1 MSLIRKDAI
10 DGIAALLNDAPVE
23 DHWTLYKSR
32 DGVFAVLVVK
42 CTGCVAGVEGA
53 MNSLKAKHSTKSV
66 EVEMQP
72 ISGPHDGGGN

>member
-1 MSLIRKDAI
+1 MSLIRKDAV

-42 CTGCVAGVEGA
+42 CSGCVGGVEAA
-53 MNSLKAKHSTKSV
+53 MNHLSVKHSTKSI
-66 EVEMQP
+66 EVEKMAVKE
-72 ISGPHDGGGN
+72 PHDGGGN